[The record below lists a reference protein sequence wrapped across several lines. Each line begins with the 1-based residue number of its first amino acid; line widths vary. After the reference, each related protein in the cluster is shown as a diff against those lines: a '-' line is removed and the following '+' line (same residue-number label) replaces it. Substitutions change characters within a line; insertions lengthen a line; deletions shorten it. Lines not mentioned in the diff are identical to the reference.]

1 MSADVEIPERGAGD
15 HGRGMA
21 AGLPREAGLYV
32 HFPFCRRR
40 CHYCDF
46 NTYAVPVIPA
56 EPYTQAILR
65 ELETRAAELTGARI
79 VSVFFGGGTPGLWGP
94 EPVGRVLRAAEAA
107 LGITDLDALEV
118 TIEVNP
124 GECDEDMLR
133 GYRQVG
139 VNRVSFGVQSLD
151 DRLLA
156 AVDRIHRAEEARE
169 ALRMAPR
176 CGFERWSCDVMF
188 GLPGQ
193 SLARWERD
201 LREIVSLGPSHVSA
215 YNLIV
220 EEGTPLALYVRDGK
234 VKLPPDSRQVR
245 MLERG
250 RELLEEAGLARYE
263 ISNFARPGQESIHNL
278 LYWTGRPYL
287 GLGAGAHSFVSS
299 RTGATDG
306 ADAAAGE
313 HGVPGAVGRRTTN
326 VRKFGEYM
334 AAVNRGGR
342 ALAFEEAIDPLTHV
356 RERLMTGLRLDRG
369 VDLDDIR
376 AVTGIDVLDRF
387 SGEVGALR
395 AEGLLALDGATLRLT
410 EQAVAISDAVFRR
423 FF

>member
-1 MSADVEIPERGAGD
+1 MTAPTEAPWGT
-15 HGRGMA
+15 
-21 AGLPREAGLYV
+21 LPREAGVYV

-56 EPYTQAILR
+56 EPYTRAILR
-65 ELETRAAELTGARI
+65 ELEARAPEIGGARL

-94 EPVGRVLRAAEAA
+94 EPVGRVLRAIERAFG
-107 LGITDLDALEV
+107 LLSVGGLEV

-124 GECDEDMLR
+124 GECDEAMLR
-133 GYRQVG
+133 GYREVG

-156 AVDRIHRAEEARE
+156 AVDRIHRADEARE
-169 ALRMAPR
+169 ALRLAAA
-176 CGFERWSCDVMF
+176 CFERWSCDVMF

-201 LREIVSLGPSHVSA
+201 LAEIAALGPDHVSA

-220 EEGTPLALYVRDGK
+220 EEGTPLHLYVRDGK
-234 VKLPPDSRQVR
+234 VKLPPEGRQVR

-250 RELLEEAGLARYE
+250 REILAAAGLERYE
-263 ISNFARPGQESIHNL
+263 ISNFARPGQESVHNL

-287 GLGAGAHSFVSS
+287 GLGAGAHSFVPAAV
-299 RTGATDG
+299 GAFG
-306 ADAAAGE
+306 
-313 HGVPGAVGRRTTN
+313 GRRTTN

-334 AAVNRGGR
+334 SAVERTGAAI
-342 ALAFEEAIDPLTHV
+342 AFEEAIDAETHV

-369 VDLDDIR
+369 LDLDDVR
-376 AVTGIDVLDRF
+376 AVTGVEVRERF
-387 SGEVGALR
+387 AAEVAALQR
-395 AEGLLALDGATLRLT
+395 EGLLALDGAVLRLT
-410 EQAVAISDAVFRR
+410 ERAVAVSDAVFRR